1 MLVDLEQKCAVAD
14 LDYQVIQELIQAKQ
28 FQSQW
33 AVVSEATWDYPA
45 VTQTIYVTEA
55 DQKAQEFVGKAMV
68 PQVACVLKEVK
79 ADSVIVQPHLLLTV
93 VSQPMVFAAPDV
105 LATTAA

>member
-1 MLVDLEQKCAVAD
+1 MDLEQKCAVVD
-14 LDYQVIQELIQAKQ
+14 TDCQEIQELIQAKQ
-28 FQSQW
+28 FQSHW

-45 VTQTIYVTEA
+45 VTRTIYVTEA

-68 PQVACVLKEVK
+68 PQVACVLKEVR

>member
-1 MLVDLEQKCAVAD
+1 MDLEQKCAVVD
-14 LDYQVIQELIQAKQ
+14 TDYQAIQELIQAKQ

-33 AVVSEATWDYPA
+33 VVVSEATWDYPA

-68 PQVACVLKEVK
+68 PQVVCVLKEVR
-79 ADSVIVQPHLLLTV
+79 ADTVIVQPHLLLTV
-93 VSQPMVFAAPDV
+93 VF
-105 LATTAA
+105 